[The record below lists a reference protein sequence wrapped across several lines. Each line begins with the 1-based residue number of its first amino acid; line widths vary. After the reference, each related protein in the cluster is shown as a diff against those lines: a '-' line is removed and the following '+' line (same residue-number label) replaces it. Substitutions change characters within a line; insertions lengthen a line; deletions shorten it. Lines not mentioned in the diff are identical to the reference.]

1 MHADLVRSSVALG
14 ARGIVIAGVGNGNV
28 PGPVVNSL
36 AEAVRSGVIV
46 VRATR
51 VGSGDV
57 ERGVEL
63 DDDDLGFV
71 VADQLSPQKSRI
83 LLQLCLAHELD
94 RKAVQDAFYQ
104 Y

>member
-1 MHADLVRSSVALG
+1 MV
-14 ARGIVIAGVGNGNV
+14 AGVGNGNV
-28 PGPVVNSL
+28 PGLVVSAL
-36 AEAVRSGVIV
+36 AEAVKAGVIV

-63 DDDDLGFV
+63 DDDILGFV
-71 VADQLSPQKSRI
+71 VADQLNPQKSRI

-94 RKAVQDAFYQ
+94 CNAVQEAFFRY
-104 Y
+104 